1 MLISTIYDPSAAGY
15 LIPRNN
21 GSKLT
26 KASFFFCS
34 LDAHHGS
41 KPTIGEFGSRNVK
54 AEIFA
59 RFLKNNWFH
68 EASRCVSSI
77 RVHGRGARIAVC
89 AHGSRVSFYFKAMQT
104 KASKGYDRYTIK
116 ALRNRNRICNSMSF
130 IYTSSYRLRVG
141 RHCIRKSLLFCVDLF
156 VRERDRTRFRF
167 GIENAKTFEGSRDQN
182 RGTAR

>member
-26 KASFFFCS
+26 KGFFLFAGC
-34 LDAHHGS
+34 A
-41 KPTIGEFGSRNVK
+41 PRIETIGEFGSRNVK

-77 RVHGRGARIAVC
+77 RAHDRGARIAVC

-116 ALRNRNRICNSMSF
+116 ALRNRNRICNSISL

-141 RHCIRKSLLFCVDLF
+141 RHCIRKSLLFSVDLF